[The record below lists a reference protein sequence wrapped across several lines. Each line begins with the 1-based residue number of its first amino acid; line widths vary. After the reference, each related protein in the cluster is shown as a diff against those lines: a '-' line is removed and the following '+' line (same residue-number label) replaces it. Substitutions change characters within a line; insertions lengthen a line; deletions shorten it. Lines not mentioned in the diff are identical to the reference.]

1 MKLSASP
8 QDAYANDA
16 LPKAKTLAECLST
29 VLSRDHSV
37 SRMLEDLIHTL
48 ADVLDPRGVFTSV
61 ARKPSIQTMLTTF
74 QCAPLS
80 SSTGVTHLTMRPAS
94 A

>member
-1 MKLSASP
+1 MPLRVNAAVAGLLKLRASP

-37 SRMLEDLIHTL
+37 SRMLGDPINTL
-48 ADVLDPRGVFTSV
+48 DDVLDPRGVFTSV
-61 ARKPSIQTMLTTF
+61 AQKPST
-74 QCAPLS
+74 
-80 SSTGVTHLTMRPAS
+80 
-94 A
+94 